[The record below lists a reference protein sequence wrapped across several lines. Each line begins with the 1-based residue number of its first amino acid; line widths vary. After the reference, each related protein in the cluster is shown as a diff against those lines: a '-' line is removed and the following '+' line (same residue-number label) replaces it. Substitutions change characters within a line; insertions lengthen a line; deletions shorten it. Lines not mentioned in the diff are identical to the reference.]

1 MNRDRIQATLQ
12 DIFQDDS
19 RWPHKGRR
27 IVFWYD
33 SDGQF
38 QPEFDEITLTNVT
51 KHQLSAIPFTTK
63 YHLLIKEPEQHFLLY
78 APYPE
83 PAPTDNWL
91 LDLQKSG
98 KPFSADR
105 AALIFADLQLHQRGL
120 EKVIREHLKF
130 FNSKERT
137 QSLQEMSLSA
147 NAQTSDLLL
156 AMLCVLAD
164 LKVPDA
170 SLLIRQVLIKGLLE
184 SDNKLWADIN
194 SFVSTAAFWQIVTE
208 HIGVTDDKPSLKKL
222 LTRLLVTHLGT
233 SLHNALPA
241 ALTHHTIVP
250 GQQAYA
256 FIDRWIRDQHDHQ
269 HLKPFTE
276 EISTNLGIFNALE
289 PLSSDA
295 LREAATFEAVDQVIL
310 RQCVKAI
317 KAQTTAR
324 TIQFQYWRD
333 LIQSRR
339 SLFWFS
345 KYQSIYQALEAA
357 LTLFELRQTYEAG
370 FRQSATQLFNAYASD
385 LHKFDRA
392 YRDFI
397 VTSDAAQGDILKR
410 LGLIEDVENL
420 YVNWFLA
427 TLGYDWSES
436 LGTEWALEDIPLQNQ
451 FFRKQVVPILNRSD
465 REKVFVIISDAM
477 RYEVAAQLNEVIQKE
492 LRGNIALS
500 PQLCLLP
507 SVTKL
512 GMAAL
517 LPGKNWK
524 LLPGKSEVKID
535 GFSSQ
540 GIEAR
545 TAILSQNSDVSATAL
560 KAAELA
566 AMTVAQGREAIKPHR
581 LIYIYH
587 DVIDAIGD
595 KAASESKVMKA
606 CEDAIAEI
614 LRLVKRICNSLNGTH
629 VLITADHGFLYQ
641 RKPIA
646 VADKMPLPNGEDILE
661 TNRRYLLRT
670 QAVNSPDT
678 LLFPM
683 PHAHE
688 PINIVVPRGS
698 VRFAKQGAG
707 SQYVHGGATLQEV
720 CVPIIKYH
728 HKRAKGDDGPARK
741 VGVQINV
748 RARRVTNNRFRLSLI
763 QTDPVKGRWRARP
776 ITVALY
782 HAETGEALTDV
793 KRVELNSTGES
804 PSDREFAQT
813 LTVLVTNPPSRA
825 DLIVKDADDD
835 SELLKESWTVSIGI
849 INDFGD
855 F

>member
-27 IVFWYD
+27 LVFWYD
-33 SDGQF
+33 PDGQF
-38 QPEFDEITLTNVT
+38 QAEFDEIALTNVT
-51 KHQLSAIPFTTK
+51 KHQLSTTPFTTK

-83 PAPTDNWL
+83 PAPADNWL

-137 QSLQEMSLSA
+137 QSLQEMPLSA

-156 AMLCVLAD
+156 AMLCVLTD

-184 SDNKLWADIN
+184 SDNKLWADID

-208 HIGVTDDKPSLKKL
+208 HLSITDDKPSLKKL

-233 SLHNALPA
+233 SLSNALPA
-241 ALTHHTIVP
+241 TLAHNTIVP

-256 FIDRWIRDQHDHQ
+256 FVDRWIRDQHDNQ

-276 EISTNLGIFNALE
+276 EISTDLNIFNALE

-295 LREAATFEAVDQVIL
+295 LREAATFEAVDQVLL
-310 RQCVKAI
+310 RQCVQAI
-317 KAQTTAR
+317 KTQTTVR

-339 SLFWFS
+339 NLFWFS

-357 LTLFELRQTYEAG
+357 LTLFELRQTYDAG
-370 FRQSATQLFNAYASD
+370 FRQPATQLFKAYASD

-436 LGTEWALEDIPLQNQ
+436 LGSEWRLAEVPLQNQ

-492 LRGNIALS
+492 LRGDINLS

-517 LPGKNWK
+517 LPGRNWN
-524 LLPGKSEVKID
+524 LLPGKSDVQID
-535 GFSSQ
+535 GSSSQ
-540 GIEAR
+540 GLDAR

-566 AMTVAQGREAIKPHR
+566 AMTVTQGREAIKPHR

-595 KAASESKVMKA
+595 KAASESKVMEA
-606 CEDAIAEI
+606 CEYAIAEL

-629 VLITADHGFLYQ
+629 ILITADHGFLYQ
-641 RKPIA
+641 RKPVA
-646 VADKMPLPNGEDILE
+646 AADKMPLLVGEDVLE

-670 QAVNSPDT
+670 QDTHSPDT
-678 LLFPM
+678 LLFPL
-683 PHAHE
+683 PYAAD

-763 QTDPVKGRWRARP
+763 QTDPVKGRWRTRP

-782 HAETGEALTDV
+782 DAETGEALTDV
-793 KRVELNSTGES
+793 KRIELNSTAES